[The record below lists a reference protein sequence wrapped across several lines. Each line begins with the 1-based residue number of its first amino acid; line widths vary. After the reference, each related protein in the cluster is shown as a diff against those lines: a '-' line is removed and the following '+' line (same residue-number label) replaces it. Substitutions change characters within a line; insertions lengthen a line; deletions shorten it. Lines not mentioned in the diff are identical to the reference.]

1 MDRAELDKL
10 SSSELHDRAVEHAK
24 HHLDIAFLW
33 RLIKS
38 IPAAEAAAGD
48 IGEAE
53 VDVISAAQVLNDAV
67 HAGEGDL
74 ADALRPLYIDY
85 LAEHSDA

>member
-1 MDRAELDKL
+1 MDVSELEKL
-10 SSSELHDRAVEHAK
+10 SSHELHDRAVEHAK

-33 RLIKS
+33 RLIRS

-53 VDVISAAQVLNDAV
+53 VDVVSAAQVLNDV
-67 HAGEGDL
+67 VRSGEGDL
-74 ADALRPLYIDY
+74 ADALRPLYLEY
-85 LAEHSDA
+85 LTAHDH

>member
-1 MDRAELDKL
+1 MDRAELDNL
-10 SSSELHDRAVEHAK
+10 SSQELHDRAVSHATR
-24 HHLDIAFLW
+24 HLDITFLW
-33 RLIKS
+33 RLIRS

-53 VDVISAAQVLNDAV
+53 VDVVSAAQVLNDAI
-67 HAGEGDL
+67 HSGEGDL

-85 LAEHSDA
+85 LAEHDDA